1 MQNRKRQRVSGITFI
16 WFADKKNIRYG
27 KPNEQSIMSNIGN
40 ISHRSKTNRKKQPQ
54 TNNKQKRKQKQNI
67 KKKPNPFP
75 PPPTK
80 QNKTNKQTHN
90 QDKTKQKQKAQKLR
104 DTSPIKTQGV
114 PLCPLE
120 SKITYKSL
128 GNCKQNVLHKKL
140 QRTLVLLTITL
151 FRSYTF
157 Q

>member
-75 PPPTK
+75 PPNKTK
-80 QNKTNKQTHN
+80 QNKQTDTQSRQN
-90 QDKTKQKQKAQKLR
+90 KTKTENAKVEGHDPHQKPGC
-104 DTSPIKTQGV
+104 TIVPIRK
-114 PLCPLE
+114 
-120 SKITYKSL
+120 
-128 GNCKQNVLHKKL
+128 
-140 QRTLVLLTITL
+140 
-151 FRSYTF
+151 
-157 Q
+157 